1 MGNFSRLKTDNS
13 EQLIGDVHIYP
24 RTYFNAMDFFGNW
37 DKTSNT
43 TTVHLYMGS
52 WLPDEA
58 KQKLDRRKKWYW
70 KLSKWIWVHIGLQKL
85 KKCITT
91 NLNRKAL
98 HNY

>member
-1 MGNFSRLKTDNS
+1 MY
-13 EQLIGDVHIYP
+13 IYIHVH
-24 RTYFNAMDFFGNW
+24 TLMQWTFFGNW

-85 KKCITT
+85 KSASQRI
-91 NLNRKAL
+91 
-98 HNY
+98 